1 MKEGHILF
9 ESFPKPKTSDWVKAA
24 SGEISGAD
32 PFEKLRWTSPDQQEF
47 GPYYAAEDLSKLTY
61 LREFRIKESP
71 VNAQDPRSWANMPE
85 VVVLDEEVANNTAL
99 HHLQLEAD
107 GILFSTQGKQLNF
120 QKLLKTIEWE
130 HCAVSFTA
138 DPSFPV
144 TDLINYISDRSYK
157 YENLQGNLFWRNEVT
172 SPPALPSHNGFRFAG
187 IKIAPSTP
195 VEEIS
200 EALTRAVST
209 IEDFASAGHKISE
222 TIRHIAFCVPLSAQL
237 LLNVSKLRALRILW
251 YQVAQSYGVKDYSPD
266 DLYIHGYSDKWINEQ
281 FQPHGNMLKGTV
293 AAIAAISGGADGL
306 TIIPEDDQ
314 HAVMSRIARN
324 TSVILK
330 AESQLAK
337 VNDPFAGA
345 YGVEVIT
352 DRIVRDAWAKFQA
365 NQ

>member
-1 MKEGHILF
+1 M
-9 ESFPKPKTSDWVKAA
+9 
-24 SGEISGAD
+24 
-32 PFEKLRWTSPDQQEF
+32 
-47 GPYYAAEDLSKLTY
+47 
-61 LREFRIKESP
+61 
-71 VNAQDPRSWANMPE
+71 
-85 VVVLDEEVANNTAL
+85 
-99 HHLQLEAD
+99 
-107 GILFSTQGKQLNF
+107 
-120 QKLLKTIEWE
+120 
-130 HCAVSFTA
+130 
-138 DPSFPV
+138 
-144 TDLINYISDRSYK
+144 
-157 YENLQGNLFWRNEVT
+157 
-172 SPPALPSHNGFRFAG
+172 
-187 IKIAPSTP
+187 
-195 VEEIS
+195 
-200 EALTRAVST
+200 
-209 IEDFASAGHKISE
+209 
-222 TIRHIAFCVPLSAQL
+222 
-237 LLNVSKLRALRILW
+237 RILW